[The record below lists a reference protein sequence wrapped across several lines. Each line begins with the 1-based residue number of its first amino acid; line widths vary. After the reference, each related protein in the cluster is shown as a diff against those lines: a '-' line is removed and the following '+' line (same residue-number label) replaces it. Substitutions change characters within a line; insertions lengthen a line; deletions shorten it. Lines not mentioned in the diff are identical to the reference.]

1 MKQAARKDF
10 VEAFA
15 RGLEVIKAFDELHPV
30 LGISEVAERTNLAR
44 PTAHRFLLTLEEL
57 GYVRCTPDGYSLT
70 PKIVDL
76 GMAYIS
82 SRGIFNLAQTHMEQL
97 VRELDQS
104 CSLTQ
109 LDGSDV
115 VYIARVTVPKI
126 IHIAVTVG
134 ARLPAVGTAMGHVLI
149 AELPNDTIEELINT
163 PSLSMFVP
171 TQQYSKEDL
180 FKQIEFTRANGY
192 SLSDERLSYGVRAI
206 AVPIRSKDGAV
217 HSSLSIAAHANAA
230 SVEQLQEQYLPLLI
244 SAAAN
249 IAQDWANYERLPNVD
264 ISTLVSAIPAP
275 YIPTVSQ

>member
-57 GYVRCTPDGYSLT
+57 GYVRLTPAGYMLT

-82 SRGIFNLAQTHMEQL
+82 SRGIFNFAQPHMEKL
-97 VRELDQS
+97 VLEFDQS

-109 LDGSDV
+109 LDGSDI

-126 IHIAVTVG
+126 IHLAVTVG
-134 ARLPAVGTAMGHVLI
+134 ARLPAVGTSMGHVLL
-149 AELPNDTIEELINT
+149 AELDDAKIEEVIAT
-163 PSLSMFVP
+163 PSLSIFVP
-171 TQQYSKEDL
+171 AQQYTREEL
-180 FKQIEFTRANGY
+180 FQQINFTRQHGY
-192 SLSDERLSYGVRAI
+192 SLSDERFSYGVRAI
-206 AVPIRSKDGAV
+206 AVPIRASDGSV

-230 SVEQLQEQYLPLLI
+230 SVEEMQKHYLPLVLE
-244 SAAAN
+244 AAAA
-249 IAQDWANYERLPNVD
+249 ISRDWEHYAKLPNVD
-264 ISTLVSAIPAP
+264 VPTLASTIPVP
-275 YIPTVSQ
+275 YTPKLRR

>member
-15 RGLEVIKAFDELHPV
+15 RGLEVIKSFDELHPV

-57 GYVRCTPDGYSLT
+57 GYVISTPDGYMLT

-97 VRELDQS
+97 VYELDQS

-115 VYIARVTVPKI
+115 VYVARVTVPKI
-126 IHIAVTVG
+126 IHLAVTVG
-134 ARLPAVGTAMGHVLI
+134 ARLPAAGTAMGHVLL
-149 AELPNDTIEELINT
+149 AELDDEKLDEI
-163 PSLSMFVP
+163 
-171 TQQYSKEDL
+171 QGL
-180 FKQIEFTRANGY
+180 F
-192 SLSDERLSYGVRAI
+192 DDRLK
-206 AVPIRSKDGAV
+206 PF
-217 HSSLSIAAHANAA
+217 HL
-230 SVEQLQEQYLPLLI
+230 
-244 SAAAN
+244 
-249 IAQDWANYERLPNVD
+249 VD
-264 ISTLVSAIPAP
+264 PMVS
-275 YIPTVSQ
+275 